1 MTTSTH
7 CILIVDDN
15 PEDILVFKRYINRYD
30 DFKDKVHFLESKSV
44 KDALCLVES
53 NEIDCIL
60 LDYSL
65 PDKTGN
71 VFLKEV
77 HENNIPLPPTIMLT
91 GQRRIE
97 VAVESLKLGAEDYL
111 IKDEINQESLCRAI
125 LNATEKS
132 SLRRQV
138 ILKEQEIK
146 KLAYNDVLTGLPN
159 RASLEIFLS
168 ELIEKEHN
176 NQFAVILLDLD
187 RFKNINDTLGH
198 EIGDLLVKIVALRIQ
213 DFLKD
218 NEILLRPGGDEFII
232 LKKVKENPAEIADF
246 STDLIAL
253 FNHTFELHDYEVT
266 ITPSIGI
273 AIYPLAGKT
282 MVELMKCADIAMFK
296 SKEKGGNQFSFYTD
310 EINRITNE
318 KVKIENELR
327 LSIKKE
333 KIKVF
338 FQPILNLDDNKL
350 FAVEALIRFDNEYL
364 ASQSLDRVIT
374 IAEQASLMNQ
384 IGKIML
390 DRAFEAY
397 VNLSK
402 KLLYP
407 IYLTVNLSA
416 KQLESKS
423 LSKDITVL
431 SKAYKIEPSAL
442 IFELTESV
450 FIDNL
455 ERANLLLSKIVNL
468 GAQIYIDDFGTGYS
482 SLSLIQ
488 NLPISGLK
496 IDKSFVMNMENDPK
510 SAKLVNSIVTLA
522 LSNGL
527 SVTAEG
533 VETSTQLNMLKV
545 HPNVQA
551 QGFFISKPVEPEA
564 LEKFKM

>member
-44 KDALCLVES
+44 RDALCLVES

-71 VFLKEV
+71 VFLKEL
-77 HENNIPLPPTIMLT
+77 HENNIHLPPTIMLT

-125 LNATEKS
+125 LNAIEKS

-138 ILKEQEIK
+138 IMKEQEIK

-168 ELIEKEHN
+168 ELIEKEQN
-176 NQFAVILLDLD
+176 NQFAVVLLDLD

-232 LKKVKENPAEIADF
+232 LKKVKEDPAEIADF

-253 FNHTFELHDYEVT
+253 FDHTFELHDYEVI

-350 FAVEALIRFDNEYL
+350 FGVEALIRFDNEYL
-364 ASQSLDRVIT
+364 SSQSLDRVIN

-390 DRAFEAY
+390 DRALEAY

-407 IYLTVNLSA
+407 IYLTLNLSA

-431 SKAYKIEPSAL
+431 SKAYNIEPSVL

-455 ERANLLLSKIVNL
+455 ERANQLLSKIVNL
-468 GAQIYIDDFGTGYS
+468 GAKIYIDDFGTGYS

-510 SAKLVNSIVTLA
+510 SAKLVNSIIILA

-564 LEKFKM
+564 LEKFKI